1 MREQDP
7 ILEKEVVHDQ
17 FTDAILKVWGAIRQH
32 SKFLI
37 TLSVVIVLAAT
48 VIVGYFQRQSANRA
62 EASIRYQKLS
72 DRYQVAE
79 TEWLSAENTAEN
91 DDSPKPFE
99 KVAGDFKSFFQN
111 PRFAKTPF
119 ADRAK
124 YSYAKIQFYQRKI
137 DSALEYYQDLTQNVH
152 SENQLL
158 AVYAHQAIAN
168 CHEQKGDYQQAISA
182 YKKLAPLTVD
192 GLSSLWIEH
201 LSKSAQLGMARCYE
215 KLNQPQ
221 DLARIYNQ
229 LLKEIEDNIQQGVD
243 DKSRELTTQAK
254 ELLVSL
260 PDISA
265 EGISGST
272 PYKVFQAYQE
282 KIHRYKVQ
290 KDIEGRLGE
299 QTREKLRTFETQATD
314 FTENLDKA
322 IDHQER
328 GKLTTAWRYYRLA
341 IGVDGYDPDY
351 GRQSIFDFA
360 PNRKVYEA
368 ALFHQRRIANN

>member
-1 MREQDP
+1 
-7 ILEKEVVHDQ
+7 
-17 FTDAILKVWGAIRQH
+17 
-32 SKFLI
+32 
-37 TLSVVIVLAAT
+37 
-48 VIVGYFQRQSANRA
+48 
-62 EASIRYQKLS
+62 
-72 DRYQVAE
+72 
-79 TEWLSAENTAEN
+79 
-91 DDSPKPFE
+91 
-99 KVAGDFKSFFQN
+99 
-111 PRFAKTPF
+111 
-119 ADRAK
+119 
-124 YSYAKIQFYQRKI
+124 
-137 DSALEYYQDLTQNVH
+137 
-152 SENQLL
+152 
-158 AVYAHQAIAN
+158 
-168 CHEQKGDYQQAISA
+168 
-182 YKKLAPLTVD
+182 
-192 GLSSLWIEH
+192 
-201 LSKSAQLGMARCYE
+201 MARCHE

-229 LLKEIEDNIQQGVD
+229 LLKEIEDNIKQGVD

-260 PDISA
+260 PDVSA

-272 PYKVFQAYQE
+272 SYKAFQAYQA

-299 QTREKLRTFETQATD
+299 QAREKLRTFETRATD

-322 IDHQER
+322 IDYQER

-360 PNRKVYEA
+360 PNRKVYES